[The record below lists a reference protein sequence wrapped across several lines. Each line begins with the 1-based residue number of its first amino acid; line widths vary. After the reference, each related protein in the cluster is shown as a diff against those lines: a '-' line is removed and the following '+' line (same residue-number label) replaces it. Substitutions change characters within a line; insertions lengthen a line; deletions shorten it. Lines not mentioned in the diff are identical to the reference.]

1 MGFKDT
7 AKSVNITPTPNS
19 NTSVGDGYLG
29 GKDAWAPV
37 NLAAAAN
44 TYTGKGGSKRD

>member
-1 MGFKDT
+1 MGFRT
-7 AKSVNITPTPNS
+7 PLSRSTSPTPDS

-29 GKDAWAPV
+29 GKDAWVPV